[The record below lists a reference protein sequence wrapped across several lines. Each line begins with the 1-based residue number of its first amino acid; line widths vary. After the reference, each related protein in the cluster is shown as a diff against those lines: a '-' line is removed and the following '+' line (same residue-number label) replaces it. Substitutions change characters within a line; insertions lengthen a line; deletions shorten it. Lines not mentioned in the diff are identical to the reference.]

1 MQGSEVV
8 AASPSAVVAVPAR
21 RRLDRLAKRHT
32 QQALR
37 YLAALALATCFVFP
51 FLVVLSTSFKPVRE
65 VFTFPPHLWSDH
77 WTLANYGEAF
87 HGMPF
92 WRYLINTTFL
102 ASVSV
107 VGQLIASP
115 LVAYS
120 LSKIRWRG
128 RNSLLLL
135 ILATMMLPPQVT
147 LIPLYVLWN
156 KVGLTGYWPLL
167 IPQFFGYAFFIFMLR
182 QFFMGIPDELLDA
195 ARVDGASEFRV
206 YRTIALPLARAA
218 LTTVAIFQFMWTWT
232 DFLLPLIYI
241 NDPKRYTLSI
251 GLYNFF
257 ADHGVEWGALMAAST
272 LMSLPLVVLFV
283 FAQRQFVQG
292 VTLTGVR

>member
-1 MQGSEVV
+1 VAV
-8 AASPSAVVAVPAR
+8 AAAPEPAGAFR
-21 RRLDRLAKRHT
+21 RRDRLAGRGV
-32 QQALR
+32 QQTLR
-37 YLAALALATCFVFP
+37 YLAAVALALFFVFP
-51 FLVVLSTSFKPVRE
+51 FLIVLSTSFKPASE
-65 VFTFPPHLWSDH
+65 VFTFPPHLWSHH
-77 WTLANYGEAF
+77 WTTANYGEAF
-87 HGMPF
+87 HAMPF
-92 WRYLINTTFL
+92 WRYFLNTTFL
-102 ASVSV
+102 AVFSVI
-107 VGQLIASP
+107 GQLIASP

-120 LSKIRWRG
+120 LAKIRWRG
-128 RNSLLLL
+128 RNALLIL
-135 ILATMMLPPQVT
+135 ILATMMLPPQAT
-147 LIPLYVLWN
+147 MIPLYVLWN

-167 IPQFFGYAFFIFMLR
+167 LPQFFGYAFFIFMLR

-195 ARVDGASEFRV
+195 ARVDGSSEFRI

-241 NDPKRYTLSI
+241 NDPNRYTLSI

-257 ADHGVEWGALMAAST
+257 SSHGVAWGALMAAST

-283 FAQRQFVQG
+283 FAQRQFVEG